1 MKLILTVLVMLSSLA
16 VSANDA
22 PAAPQSTASAL
33 RINFPVIREVLDN
46 GLTVLLVEDHT
57 VPMISYHTW
66 YNIGSRDERE
76 GVTGSAH
83 MLEHMMFQG
92 AKKYSGKDFHRL
104 MEESGIDWNAFT
116 SNDYTGFYMNL
127 PSSKLDL
134 VMDVELD
141 RMSSLVL
148 VEKNLQSER
157 EVVKEERRWRVD
169 NNPMG
174 LLRELT
180 MSTIFKFHPYKWPV
194 IGHMKD
200 IENYD
205 VNTLRQFYET
215 YYVPNNTV
223 LVVAGDFE
231 PNAVMKKIK
240 ALYGKLP
247 RKELPP
253 RKPVTEPAQT
263 AQYNAK
269 LRKDV
274 QSTSFNVAYRTVPQ
288 GDADMYALDLAAT
301 ILGSGSSSRLHRR
314 LVYQSAI
321 ATSAGA
327 SSMTLRDDGLFW
339 VGISMKPGHTQ
350 DQALEM
356 VYNEIYRLRNTLVTP
371 EELRKAKTITMKG
384 YVDGLRTID
393 AKARALAATE
403 ITMGSYESLFTDLE
417 KYEAV
422 TAEQV
427 KQVANKYLNQTQ
439 RSIIVL
445 EPAAKGGAR

>member
-1 MKLILTVLVMLSSLA
+1 MQTLLSLLLVA
-16 VSANDA
+16 VGVQASTP
-22 PAAPQSTASAL
+22 PASEAL
-33 RINFPVIREVLDN
+33 KIDFPVVREVLEN
-46 GLTVLLVEDHT
+46 GLTVLLVQDRR

-104 MEESGIDWNAFT
+104 MEESGIEWNAFT

-127 PSSKLDL
+127 PSAKLDL

-148 VEKNLQSER
+148 QEKNLESER

-180 MSTIFKFHPYKWPV
+180 MSTIFKTHPYRWPV

-200 IENYD
+200 IENYN
-205 VNTLRQFYET
+205 VETLRQFYET

-223 LVVAGDFE
+223 LVVAGDID
-231 PNAVMKKIK
+231 PPSVMKKIRTM
-240 ALYGKLP
+240 YGALP

-253 RKPVTEPAQT
+253 RKVVTEPPQT
-263 AQYNAK
+263 VQYNAR

-274 QSTSFNVAYRTVPQ
+274 QATSFNVAYRTVPQ
-288 GDADMYALDLAAT
+288 GHPDMYALDLAST

-314 LVYQSAI
+314 LVYQSAV
-321 ATSAGA
+321 ATSASSA
-327 SSMTLRDDGLFW
+327 SLSLRDDGLFW
-339 VGISMKPGHTQ
+339 VGVSMKPGLSEQ
-350 DQALEM
+350 GALEI
-356 VYNEIYRLRNTLVTP
+356 VYNEIYRLRNSLVSD

-403 ITMGSYESLFTDLE
+403 ITMGGYESLFSDLP

-422 TAEQV
+422 TAQQIKE
-427 KQVANKYLNQTQ
+427 VASRYLNQTQ

-445 EPAAKGGAR
+445 EPTKKAGGVQ

>member
-1 MKLILTVLVMLSSLA
+1 MKLVTLVMAALMALT
-16 VSANDA
+16 AN
-22 PAAPQSTASAL
+22 AATPPEGGAL

-46 GLTVLLVEDHT
+46 GLTVLLVEDHS

-104 MEESGIDWNAFT
+104 MEENGIDWNAFT

-127 PSSKLDL
+127 PASKLDL

-148 VEKNLQSER
+148 VDKNLQSER

-180 MSTIFKFHPYKWPV
+180 MSTIFKSHPYKWPV

-205 VNTLRQFYET
+205 VKTLRQFYET

-231 PNAVMKKIK
+231 PAAVMKKIK
-240 ALYGKLP
+240 ALYGALP

-253 RKPVTEPAQT
+253 RKQVTEPAQT
-263 AQYNAK
+263 VQYNAR

-274 QSTSFNVAYRTVPQ
+274 QSTSFNIAYRTVAH
-288 GDADMYALDLAAT
+288 GDPEMYALDLAAT

-327 SSMTLRDDGLFW
+327 SNLTLRDDGLFW
-339 VGISMKPGHTQ
+339 VGVSMKPGQTEEK
-350 DQALEM
+350 AIEIAF
-356 VYNEIYRLRNTLVTP
+356 NEIYKLRNTLVSP
-371 EELRKAKTITMKG
+371 EELRKAKTITMKS

-393 AKARALAATE
+393 AKARALAASE
-403 ITMGSYESLFTDLE
+403 ITLGSYEPLFTDLE

-422 TAEQV
+422 TAEQI
-427 KQVANKYLNQTQ
+427 KAAATKYLNQTQ

-445 EPAAKGGAR
+445 EPQAKTGGGQ